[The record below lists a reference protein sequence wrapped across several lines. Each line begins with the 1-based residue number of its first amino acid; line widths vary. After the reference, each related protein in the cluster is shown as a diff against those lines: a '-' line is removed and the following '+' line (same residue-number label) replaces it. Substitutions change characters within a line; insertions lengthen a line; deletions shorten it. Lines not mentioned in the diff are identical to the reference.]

1 MLQSFVTSNTFRELI
16 VSSGYPSSRSD
27 NGLVAL
33 VYLYVLANDDADS
46 SSPSSALVRVTS
58 EIPLGAGLGSSAAYA
73 VSLAAAL
80 WRAFG
85 GGGGGGGGSPP
96 PPPPGAKRRKVVHK
110 VGDVATVD

>member
-1 MLQSFVTSNTFRELI
+1 MSNTFRELI

-33 VYLYVLANDDADS
+33 VYLFILANDDADS
-46 SSPSSALVRVTS
+46 SSTLVRVTS

-85 GGGGGGGGSPP
+85 GGGGSPLPP
-96 PPPPGAKRRKVVHK
+96 PSGAKRRKVVHK

>member
-1 MLQSFVTSNTFRELI
+1 MSNTFRELI

-33 VYLYVLANDDADS
+33 VYLFILANDDADS
-46 SSPSSALVRVTS
+46 SSTLVRVTS